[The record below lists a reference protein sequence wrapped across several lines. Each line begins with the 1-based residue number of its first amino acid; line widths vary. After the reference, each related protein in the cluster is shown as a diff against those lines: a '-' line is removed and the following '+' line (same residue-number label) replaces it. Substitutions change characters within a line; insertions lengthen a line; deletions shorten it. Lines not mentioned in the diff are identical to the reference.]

1 MFMSLSPDLYVEALS
16 PIVMVFEDVAFGRSS
31 GLEVMSM
38 GPWSYGISAFVRRD
52 TEALGFSPHEDTA
65 RSRSSASQDKSSH
78 QEPERLPPW
87 LWISQ
92 PPELL
97 ENDI

>member
-1 MFMSLSPDLYVEALS
+1 MDDFSPKFERKGTMFIFLNFIESGVSDLYVEALS

-52 TEALGFSPHEDTA
+52 TEATRVLSP
-65 RSRSSASQDKSSH
+65 
-78 QEPERLPPW
+78 
-87 LWISQ
+87 
-92 PPELL
+92 
-97 ENDI
+97 